1 MMNKA
6 KRILCL
12 LFVVLFCGVSCSR
25 EISTAASTANG
36 ASIASTA
43 PAIPVLK
50 GVDMNP
56 LLRLTLY
63 VPAGAESITY
73 QSIKARLNGTA
84 LQDVEQLDVYFTGN
98 EPLFGTSNL
107 IRSITPTAE
116 EFEVP
121 LEIQAKPGKHYIWFS
136 ATLKESANLANKVA
150 LRATQLTDAAGNVY
164 PVAEDGSDY
173 SKRMGVA
180 LRKAG
185 DDGVDTYRIPGIA
198 TTDKGTLIAVYDIR
212 YDNSRDLPGNID
224 VGMSRSTDGGQT
236 WEPMKNIMDM
246 GAPHEN
252 NGIGDPSVLFDPATG
267 KIWVAA
273 LWSKGNRSIAGSG
286 PGLTPDETGQFVL
299 VSSSDDGKTWSEPY
313 SITEQIKNPDWRIY
327 FNGPGNGIVMQNGTL
342 VFPSQYWDE
351 NGMPHSSIIY
361 SQDNGQTWKSGIGA
375 KANTTESQVV
385 ETTPGTLM
393 LNMRDN
399 RGRFRSVAT
408 TTDLGQTWVEHH
420 TSYSALP
427 DPVCMGSFIKASVRT
442 NSGPQEVLFFSNPA
456 TPSGRY
462 NITLKASTDLGETWP
477 SGNELLIDERGT
489 YGYSALTKID
499 DNTLGLLY
507 EGVKHLYFVRI
518 PVQEVI
524 Q

>member
-1 MMNKA
+1 M
-6 KRILCL
+6 
-12 LFVVLFCGVSCSR
+12 GSTSCTR
-25 EISTAASTANG
+25 TVATTPVATGISIS
-36 ASIASTA
+36 STA
-43 PAIPVLK
+43 PAVPVLK
-50 GVDMNP
+50 RVEHNP
-56 LLRLTLY
+56 MLRLTLY
-63 VPAGAESITY
+63 VPAGAESINF
-73 QSIKARLNGTA
+73 QSIKARLNSTA
-84 LQDVEQLDVYFTGN
+84 LQDVEKLDVYFTGT
-98 EPLFGTSNL
+98 EPLFHTSNL
-107 IRSITPTAE
+107 VKSIRPTSE

-121 LEIQAKPGKHYIWFS
+121 LDIPAKPGKQYLWFS
-136 ATLKESANLANKVA
+136 ATLKESASLDNKVE
-150 LRATQLTDAAGNVY
+150 LRATQLTDAAGKVY
-164 PVAEDGSDY
+164 QVAEDGSAY
-173 SKRMGVA
+173 AKRIGIA

-236 WEPMKNIMDM
+236 WEPMKIIMDM
-246 GAPHEN
+246 GVPHEN
-252 NGIGDPSVLFDPATG
+252 NGIGDPAVLFDPATG

-286 PGLTPDETGQFVL
+286 PGLSPDETGQFVL
-299 VSSSDDGKTWSEPY
+299 VSSDDDGKTWSEPY

-351 NGMPHSSIIY
+351 NGVPHSSIIY
-361 SQDNGQTWKSGIGA
+361 SQDKGKTWNSGIGA

-408 TTDLGQTWVEHH
+408 TVDLGQTWVEHH

-427 DPVCMGSFIKASVRT
+427 DPVCMGSFIKAGVST
-442 NSGPQEVLFFSNPA
+442 KSGPQEVLFFSNPA

-489 YGYSALTKID
+489 YGYSALTRID
-499 DNTLGLLY
+499 ENTLGLLY
-507 EGVKHLYFVRI
+507 EGVKELYFVRV

-524 Q
+524 K